1 MVMLGWCHQAN
12 KDKGPAVQRIRK
24 FLMYLHSYFS
34 KKIAVLHL
42 SMTSRWCQKAI
53 KGRHGWIS
61 RLACAW
67 MLGRWVWCPD
77 YLNTTWTGNEHHH
90 GQNTELATATRT
102 RVQRASRHVGDLI
115 HGFRMAWEED
125 QRDNNH
131 GWRRDSTT
139 EHTNSSLEAAIR
151 SKTYTR

>member
-1 MVMLGWCHQAN
+1 MVMLGWHHQAN
-12 KDKGPAVQRIRK
+12 KEKGPAVQRIRK

-34 KKIAVLHL
+34 KENSRITPTHDLTMVL
-42 SMTSRWCQKAI
+42 TSHQGQPWLDFKACLCVHA
-53 KGRHGWIS
+53 GRVSVMS
-61 RLACAW
+61 RLLEQETSIT
-67 MLGRWVWCPD
+67 MNRIPSSSRRR
-77 YLNTTWTGNEHHH
+77 EP
-90 GQNTELATATRT
+90 

-115 HGFRMAWEED
+115 HGFSMAWEED

-131 GWRRDSTT
+131 GWWRDSTA